1 MILKCVKHI
10 ILSNYKWTERYY
22 IRGSSSLENRSEQ
35 ATKWVHND
43 AFIQDFVR
51 HKITLW
57 FLPCYVSIVQIIV

>member
-51 HKITLW
+51 HKITL
-57 FLPCYVSIVQIIV
+57 LILALLSIVQIIV